1 MITSAMQTDE
11 IKIQAKA
18 ERNVERKLLLN
29 EERKTDATVKKD
41 NFEGNDDLVVSRK
54 TFNNTHGNDKKKSTA
69 KYNKTKNNIVK
80 GKKKVNKNSYVSIYK
95 NSWKKNL
102 KMVDVRRDGNYFSRA
117 IAHQLFFNE
126 SHHEQVR
133 QSAVKEVIENPERYE
148 NFVTEGLDEYVAILP
163 TNREWAN
170 NTAIQETANALG
182 ISIEIIN
189 DSERLPS

>member
-1 MITSAMQTDE
+1 
-11 IKIQAKA
+11 
-18 ERNVERKLLLN
+18 
-29 EERKTDATVKKD
+29 
-41 NFEGNDDLVVSRK
+41 
-54 TFNNTHGNDKKKSTA
+54 
-69 KYNKTKNNIVK
+69 
-80 GKKKVNKNSYVSIYK
+80 
-95 NSWKKNL
+95 
-102 KMVDVRRDGNYFSRA
+102 MVDVCRDGNYFSRA
-117 IAHQLFFNE
+117 IAHQLCYNE

-133 QSAVKEVIENPERYE
+133 QSTVKEVIENPERYE